1 MWQLFDRT
9 EKKYIQEI
17 SNFVEKIYQNLF
29 DSEKKLK
36 IFYKSCFNLEKV
48 NSLSEI
54 QEAFW
59 KEITKKREKE
69 IQYSFSMLGPHKDDF
84 IFLLEGEDAK
94 LYASQ
99 GEKNPL
105 YFLSNYLKLTF
116 FLRINKSYLL
126 F

>member
-1 MWQLFDRT
+1 
-9 EKKYIQEI
+9 
-17 SNFVEKIYQNLF
+17 
-29 DSEKKLK
+29 
-36 IFYKSCFNLEKV
+36 
-48 NSLSEI
+48 
-54 QEAFW
+54 
-59 KEITKKREKE
+59 E
-69 IQYSFSMLGPHKDDF
+69 IQYSFSMVGPHKDDF